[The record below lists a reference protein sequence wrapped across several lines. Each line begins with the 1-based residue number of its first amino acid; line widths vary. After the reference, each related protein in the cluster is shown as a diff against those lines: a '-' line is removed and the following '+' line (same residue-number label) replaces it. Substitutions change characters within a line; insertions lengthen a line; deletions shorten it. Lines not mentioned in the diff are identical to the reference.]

1 MTSRGLTLVVG
12 AALLVLIGRLL
23 GVAELYVVGAATG
36 ALVAVAVLATRL
48 ASATVAARRLVA
60 NPRLPAGARGEVVL
74 ELRNDSRLPAT
85 LLLVEDRCHPS
96 LADVPRF
103 VVPGLRPGRT
113 VALPYA
119 VRGSV
124 RGRYRVGPAALR
136 VRDPFGL
143 AERVRHYTQTAEV
156 LVYPRIEALSA
167 GPLRGLHRGSGS
179 SGRRRVYAAG
189 DEFYT
194 MREYVQGDD
203 LRQVHWPSTAHRQTL
218 MVRQQ
223 EMPWQAQATVFCD
236 TRVRAHSGVGEQ
248 STLEKAVS
256 AAASVLWHLA
266 ERGYALRFTTDQQ
279 VVLPGAEP
287 FSALVERLADLRAG
301 EAASLV
307 PMLDRLPVGG
317 EGLFVAVLAP
327 PLGEGALTA
336 SPDVRA
342 LVRAGRSHAAR
353 LALVVHDPAR
363 GLGAQR
369 AHGLVRVLAGRGW
382 RAAAVAVDAPV
393 AGAWELLGQRRPRA
407 GGTGGASAAAARDA
421 AVEGGSRAAAGRAG
435 A

>member
-12 AALLVLIGRLL
+12 AALLVLVGRLL

-36 ALVAVAVLATRL
+36 ALVLASVLATRL

-96 LADVPRF
+96 LAEVPRF

-113 VALPYA
+113 VSLPYEI
-119 VRGSV
+119 RGSV
-124 RGRYRVGPAALR
+124 RGRYRVGPVALR

-143 AERVRHYTQTAEV
+143 AERVRTYTQTADV

-179 SGRRRVYAAG
+179 SDRRRVYAAG

-236 TRVRAHSGVGEQ
+236 TRARAHSGVGEQ
-248 STLEKAVS
+248 STLEKSVS
-256 AAASVLWHLA
+256 AAASVLWHLSG
-266 ERGYALRFTTDQQ
+266 RGYALRFGTDQQ
-279 VVLPGAEP
+279 AALPPAESFGVLI
-287 FSALVERLADLRAG
+287 ERLAELRAG
-301 EAASLV
+301 EAAGLAAV
-307 PMLDRLPVGG
+307 LDRLPVGG
-317 EGLFVAVLAP
+317 EGLFVALLAP
-327 PLGEGALTA
+327 PPGEGALTA

-353 LALVVHDPAR
+353 LALVTYDPAR
-363 GLGAQR
+363 GLGAER
-369 AHGLVRVLAGRGW
+369 AHGLVRVLVARGW

-393 AGAWELLGQRRPRA
+393 ADAWDLLGQRRPRL
-407 GGTGGASAAAARDA
+407 GWGAT
-421 AVEGGSRAAAGRAG
+421 AAAGATAVGGATAAG
-435 A
+435 AGA